1 MMEVRKVT
9 RELSMKNEELSESK
23 MSLENQKVWTSYHNV
38 YCIGRTAVLKKNVL
52 NLVLFN
58 TSQLNGGFDGDLRR
72 AAVSFYWS
80 YYY

>member
-1 MMEVRKVT
+1 MEVRKVT
-9 RELSMKNEELSESK
+9 RELSEKNEELSESK

-38 YCIGRTAVLKKNVL
+38 YCIVTNSCFKENVL

-58 TSQLNGGFDGDLRR
+58 ASQLNGGFDGDLRR